1 MYGGFGRLHLFQASN
16 FEEIKQKILDSATA
30 NLGISIKILSVPI
43 TLEDFQ
49 CQRLG
54 KYRLVLQVF
63 FHVFFLN
70 SVLQ

>member
-1 MYGGFGRLHLFQASN
+1 MFVGAFVIVYGGFGRLHLFQAPN

-30 NLGISIKILSVPI
+30 NLGISIKGLSVLI

-54 KYRLVLQVF
+54 KYRFVF
-63 FHVFFLN
+63 H
-70 SVLQ
+70 